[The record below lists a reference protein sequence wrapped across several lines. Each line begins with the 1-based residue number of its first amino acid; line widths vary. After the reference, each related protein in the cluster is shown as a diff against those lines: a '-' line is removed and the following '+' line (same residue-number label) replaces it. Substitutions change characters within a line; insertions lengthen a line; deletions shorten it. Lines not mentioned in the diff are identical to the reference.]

1 MMASDK
7 QLLTIIVNGV
17 PASVERNEHA
27 PLLSAIEAA
36 LQQTGNV
43 GQPPENWELRDASG
57 NLLDVHQKIA
67 DFHFPADVKL
77 FLSLRAGV
85 GG

>member
-1 MMASDK
+1 MTSDK

-17 PASVERNEHA
+17 PAAIERNEHA
-27 PLLSAIEAA
+27 VLLSAIEAA

-43 GQPPENWELRDASG
+43 GQPPENWELRDANG
-57 NLLDVHQKIA
+57 NLLDVHQKIS
-67 DFHFPADVKL
+67 DFHFPSDVKL